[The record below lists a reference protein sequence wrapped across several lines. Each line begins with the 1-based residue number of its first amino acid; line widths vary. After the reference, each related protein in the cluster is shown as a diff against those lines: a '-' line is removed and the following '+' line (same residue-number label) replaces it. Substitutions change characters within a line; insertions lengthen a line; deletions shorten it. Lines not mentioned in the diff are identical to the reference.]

1 MPTWRPEAI
10 LFDAYETLFD
20 PDPLRKRFEQA
31 GLPGV
36 ALDIWLARVQRDGM
50 AHAAAG
56 TFAAFEGL
64 AEFHLKG
71 VFEDYS
77 ALASAHMKAILETWR
92 QLPPHPDV
100 EPGLEQFREGQ
111 VRRATLTNEPSELVS
126 AWLESS
132 GLRRYFEGVID
143 ASAVM
148 AWKPRSQT
156 YVHAAGELGSA
167 IERTA
172 LISAHPWD
180 IHGATCAGLVGAWLN
195 RTGAA
200 YPAMMNPPQ
209 FQASTLAELAGRL
222 LELPRW

>member
-10 LFDAYETLFD
+10 LFDACETLFN
-20 PDPLRKRFEQA
+20 PGPLRKPFEQA
-31 GLPGV
+31 GLPGS
-36 ALDIWLARVQRDGM
+36 ALDIWLARVQGDGM
-50 AHAAAG
+50 AHAATG
-56 TFAAFEGL
+56 TFAAFEDL
-64 AEFHLKG
+64 AEFHLRG
-71 VFEDYS
+71 VSRDYS
-77 ALASAHMKAILETWR
+77 ADASAHVNAVLEAWR

-100 EPGLEQFREGQ
+100 EPGLELIRDGQ
-111 VRRATLTNEPSELVS
+111 VRRATLTNEPSELTS
-126 AWLESS
+126 AWLESG
-132 GLRRYFEGVID
+132 GLRSYFEGVID

-156 YVHAAGELGSA
+156 YVHASDELGSA

-195 RTGAA
+195 RTGAP

-209 FQASTLAELAGRL
+209 FQASTLAELADRL